1 MKETRKIPSMFLQSI
16 STQVKTKREPLYS
29 VSDIASLTELTL
41 GVVNYR
47 IKKLGLEPE
56 SKSGNISVG
65 HKGKS
70 LYSKSA
76 MELIKNFKESEKIQS
91 YCVRSDE
98 LRLL

>member
-1 MKETRKIPSMFLQSI
+1 MKEIRKIPSMLLLSRP
-16 STQVKTKREPLYS
+16 THVRTKREPLYS

-56 SKSGNISVG
+56 CNSGSLSVG

-70 LYSKSA
+70 LYGKSA
-76 MELIKNFKESEKIQS
+76 MELIKNCKELGKIQS
-91 YCVRSDE
+91 
-98 LRLL
+98 